1 MKNIATLIIVSA
13 VFVLAS
19 CGSKTPNA
27 ELVEKK
33 TKLEELKK
41 QQSALNDQVVK
52 LETEI
57 GKLDP
62 TTIQKENE
70 KLVSVTPL
78 SIAPFAHY
86 IDLQGKVEAVNIAY
100 VTPRGQGGQG
110 GQVKE
115 LYVRKGDVVKR
126 GQLLLKL
133 DDALIKTQ
141 LNQLQTQL
149 SFQQDLYQRQQN
161 LWKENIGT
169 EVQLLSA
176 KNQVDNIE
184 KQISSVKEQQSFTNV
199 YAEMD
204 GVLDEVN
211 VKVGEIF
218 MGAGQIKLI
227 NISDLKVTAQ
237 VPENYLE
244 NVKVGTPVKIVLPDI
259 NKTTNAVIRVAGKL
273 IDPLS
278 RSFYIEAKLP
288 SENIFR
294 PNQVAQ
300 VKILDYS
307 NAKAITVPVNTLQTD
322 DKGKF
327 VMVSV
332 LDKGKTVAHK
342 RPVITGELYGDKIEI
357 KSGVQAG
364 DMLITEGYQSVYD
377 GQLITTTAY

>member
-1 MKNIATLIIVSA
+1 MKNIATVIIISA

-19 CGSKTPNA
+19 CGSKSGNA
-27 ELVEKK
+27 ELTEKK
-33 TKLEELKK
+33 AKLEELKK
-41 QQSALNDQVVK
+41 QQSAINDQVVK

-62 TTIQKENE
+62 STIQKENE
-70 KLVSVTPL
+70 KLVSVMPL
-78 SIAPFAHY
+78 SITAFAHY

-100 VTPRGQGGQG
+100 VTPRGQGGQ
-110 GQVKE
+110 VKE
-115 LYVRKGDVVKR
+115 LYVRKGDAVKK
-126 GQLLLKL
+126 GQILLKL
-133 DDALIKTQ
+133 DDLVIKRQ
-141 LNQLQTQL
+141 IDQLQTQL
-149 SFQQDLYQRQQN
+149 SFAKDLYQRQQN

-184 KQISSVKEQQSFTNV
+184 KQISIVKEQQSFTNV

-204 GVLDEVN
+204 GVLDDVN

-227 NISDLKVTAQ
+227 NTSDLKVTAQ

-244 NVKVGTPVKIVLPDI
+244 KVKVGTSLKVILPDI
-259 NKTTNAVIRVAGKL
+259 NRTTDAVIRVAGKL

-288 SENIFR
+288 ADNIFR

-307 NAKAITVPVNTLQTD
+307 NANALTIPVNTLQTD

-327 VMVSV
+327 VMVSA
-332 LDKGKTVAHK
+332 KENGKTVAHK
-342 RPVITGELYGDKIEI
+342 KPVVAGELYGDKIEI
-357 KSGVQAG
+357 KSGLQAG
-364 DMLITEGYQSVYD
+364 DLLITEGYQSVYD
-377 GQLITTTAY
+377 GQTITTSAY

>member
-1 MKNIATLIIVSA
+1 MKNIATVIIVSA

-19 CGSKTPNA
+19 CGSKSGNA
-27 ELVEKK
+27 DLTEKK
-33 TKLEELKK
+33 AKLEELKK
-41 QQSALNDQVVK
+41 QQSAINDQVVK

-62 TTIQKENE
+62 STIQKENE
-70 KLVSVTPL
+70 RLVSVMPL
-78 SIAPFAHY
+78 SITAFAHY

-100 VTPRGQGGQG
+100 VTPRGQGGQ
-110 GQVKE
+110 VKE
-115 LYVRKGDVVKR
+115 LYVRKGDAVKK
-126 GQLLLKL
+126 GQILLKL
-133 DDALIKTQ
+133 DDLVIKRQ
-141 LNQLQTQL
+141 IDQLQTQL
-149 SFQQDLYQRQQN
+149 SFAKDLYQRQQN

-184 KQISSVKEQQSFTNV
+184 KQISIVKEQQSFTSV

-204 GVLDEVN
+204 GVLDDVN

-227 NISDLKVTAQ
+227 NTSDLKVTAQ

-244 NVKVGTPVKIVLPDI
+244 KVKVGTSLKVILPDI
-259 NKTTNAVIRVAGKL
+259 NRTTDAVIRVAGKL

-288 SENIFR
+288 ADNIFR

-307 NAKAITVPVNTLQTD
+307 NANALTIPVNTLQTD

-327 VMVSV
+327 VMVSA
-332 LDKGKTVAHK
+332 KENGKTVAHK
-342 RPVITGELYGDKIEI
+342 KPVVAGELYGDKIEI
-357 KSGVQAG
+357 KSGLQAG
-364 DMLITEGYQSVYD
+364 DLLITEGYQSVYD
-377 GQLITTTAY
+377 GQTITTSAY

>member
-1 MKNIATLIIVSA
+1 MKNIATVIIISA

-19 CGSKTPNA
+19 CGSKSGNA
-27 ELVEKK
+27 ELTEKK
-33 TKLEELKK
+33 AKLEELKK
-41 QQSALNDQVVK
+41 QQSAINDQVVK

-62 TTIQKENE
+62 STIQKENE
-70 KLVSVTPL
+70 KLVSVMPL
-78 SIAPFAHY
+78 SITAFAHY

-100 VTPRGQGGQG
+100 VTPRGQGGQ
-110 GQVKE
+110 VKE
-115 LYVRKGDVVKR
+115 LYVRKGDAVKK
-126 GQLLLKL
+126 GQILLKL
-133 DDALIKTQ
+133 DDLVIKRQ
-141 LNQLQTQL
+141 IDQLQTQL
-149 SFQQDLYQRQQN
+149 SFAKDLYQRQQN

-184 KQISSVKEQQSFTNV
+184 KQISIVKEQQSFTSV

-204 GVLDEVN
+204 GVLDDVN

-227 NISDLKVTAQ
+227 NTSDLKVTAQ

-244 NVKVGTPVKIVLPDI
+244 KVKVGTSLKVILPDI
-259 NKTTNAVIRVAGKL
+259 NRTTDAVIRVAGKL

-288 SENIFR
+288 ADNIFR

-307 NAKAITVPVNTLQTD
+307 NANALTIPVNTLQTD

-327 VMVSV
+327 VMVSA
-332 LDKGKTVAHK
+332 KENGKTVAHK
-342 RPVITGELYGDKIEI
+342 KPVVAGELYGDKIEI
-357 KSGVQAG
+357 KSGLQAG
-364 DMLITEGYQSVYD
+364 DLLITEGYQSVYD
-377 GQLITTTAY
+377 GQTITTSAY

>member
-62 TTIQKENE
+62 STIQKENE

-100 VTPRGQGGQG
+100 VTPRGQGGQ
-110 GQVKE
+110 VKE
-115 LYVRKGDVVKR
+115 LYVRKGDAVKK

-133 DDALIKTQ
+133 DDLVIKRQ
-141 LNQLQTQL
+141 IDQLQTQL
-149 SFQQDLYQRQQN
+149 GFAKDLYQRQQN

-184 KQISSVKEQQSFTNV
+184 KQISIVKEQQSFTNV

-204 GVLDEVN
+204 GVLDDVN

-227 NISDLKVTAQ
+227 NTSDLKVTAQ

-244 NVKVGTPVKIVLPDI
+244 KVKVGTSLKVILPDI
-259 NKTTNAVIRVAGKL
+259 NRTTDAVIRVAGKL

-288 SENIFR
+288 TDNIFR

-300 VKILDYS
+300 VKIMDYS
-307 NAKAITVPVNTLQTD
+307 NANAITIPVNTLQTD

-327 VMVSV
+327 VMVSA
-332 LDKGKTVAHK
+332 KENGKTVAHK
-342 RPVITGELYGDKIEI
+342 KPVVAGELYGDKIEI
-357 KSGVQAG
+357 KSGLQAG
-364 DMLITEGYQSVYD
+364 DLLITEGYQSIYD
-377 GQLITTTAY
+377 GQTITTSAY

>member
-19 CGSKTPNA
+19 CGSKSGNA
-27 ELVEKK
+27 ELTEKK
-33 TKLEELKK
+33 AKLEELKK

-62 TTIQKENE
+62 STIQKENE

-86 IDLQGKVEAVNIAY
+86 IDLQGKVEAVNIAN
-100 VTPRGQGGQG
+100 VTPRGQG

-115 LYVRKGDVVKR
+115 LYVRKGDAVKK

-133 DDALIKTQ
+133 DDLVIKRQ
-141 LNQLQTQL
+141 IDQLQTQL
-149 SFQQDLYQRQQN
+149 GFAKDLYQRQQN

-184 KQISSVKEQQSFTNV
+184 KQISIVKEQQSFTNV

-204 GVLDEVN
+204 GVLDDVN

-227 NISDLKVTAQ
+227 NTSDLKVTAQ

-244 NVKVGTPVKIVLPDI
+244 KVKVGTSLKVILPDI
-259 NKTTNAVIRVAGKL
+259 NRTTDAVIRVAGKL

-288 SENIFR
+288 TDNIFR

-300 VKILDYS
+300 VKIMDYS
-307 NAKAITVPVNTLQTD
+307 NANALTIPVNTLQTD

-327 VMVSV
+327 VMVSA
-332 LDKGKTVAHK
+332 KENGKTVAHK
-342 RPVITGELYGDKIEI
+342 KPVVAGELYGDKIEI
-357 KSGVQAG
+357 KSGLQPG
-364 DMLITEGYQSVYD
+364 DLLITEGYQSIYD
-377 GQLITTTAY
+377 GQTITTSAY

>member
-19 CGSKTPNA
+19 CGSKSGNA
-27 ELVEKK
+27 ELTEKK
-33 TKLEELKK
+33 AKLEELKK

-62 TTIQKENE
+62 STIQKENE

-100 VTPRGQGGQG
+100 VTPRGQGGQ
-110 GQVKE
+110 VKE
-115 LYVRKGDVVKR
+115 LYVRKGDAVKK

-133 DDALIKTQ
+133 DDLVIKRQ
-141 LNQLQTQL
+141 IDQLQTQL
-149 SFQQDLYQRQQN
+149 GFAKDLYQRQQN

-184 KQISSVKEQQSFTNV
+184 KQISIVKEQQSFTNV

-204 GVLDEVN
+204 GVLDDVN

-227 NISDLKVTAQ
+227 NTSDLKVTAQ

-244 NVKVGTPVKIVLPDI
+244 KVKVGTSLKVILPDI
-259 NKTTNAVIRVAGKL
+259 NRTTDAVIRVAGKL

-288 SENIFR
+288 TDNIFR

-300 VKILDYS
+300 VKIMDYS
-307 NAKAITVPVNTLQTD
+307 NANAITIPVNTLQTD

-327 VMVSV
+327 VMVSA
-332 LDKGKTVAHK
+332 KENGKTVAHK
-342 RPVITGELYGDKIEI
+342 KPVVAGELYGDKIEI
-357 KSGVQAG
+357 KSGLQAG
-364 DMLITEGYQSVYD
+364 DLLITEGYQSIYD
-377 GQLITTTAY
+377 GQTITTSAY

>member
-1 MKNIATLIIVSA
+1 MKNIATVIIVSA

-19 CGSKTPNA
+19 CGSKSGNA
-27 ELVEKK
+27 DLTEKK
-33 TKLEELKK
+33 AKLEELKK
-41 QQSALNDQVVK
+41 QQSAINDQVVK

-62 TTIQKENE
+62 STIQKENE
-70 KLVSVTPL
+70 KLVSVMPL
-78 SIAPFAHY
+78 SITAFAHY

-100 VTPRGQGGQG
+100 VTPRGQGGQ
-110 GQVKE
+110 VKE
-115 LYVRKGDVVKR
+115 LYVRKGDAVKK
-126 GQLLLKL
+126 GQILLKL
-133 DDALIKTQ
+133 DDLVIKRQ
-141 LNQLQTQL
+141 IDQLQTQL
-149 SFQQDLYQRQQN
+149 SFAKDLYQRQQN

-184 KQISSVKEQQSFTNV
+184 KQISIVKEQQSFTSV

-204 GVLDEVN
+204 GVLDDVN

-227 NISDLKVTAQ
+227 NTSDLKVTAQ

-244 NVKVGTPVKIVLPDI
+244 KVKVGTSLKVILPDI
-259 NKTTNAVIRVAGKL
+259 NRTTDAVIRVAGKL

-288 SENIFR
+288 ADNIFR

-307 NAKAITVPVNTLQTD
+307 NANALTIPVNTLQTD

-327 VMVSV
+327 VMVSA
-332 LDKGKTVAHK
+332 KENGKTVAHK
-342 RPVITGELYGDKIEI
+342 KPVVAGELYGDKIEI
-357 KSGVQAG
+357 KSGLQAG
-364 DMLITEGYQSVYD
+364 DLLITEGYQSVYD
-377 GQLITTTAY
+377 GQTITTSAY

>member
-19 CGSKTPNA
+19 CGSKSGNA
-27 ELVEKK
+27 ELTEKK
-33 TKLEELKK
+33 AKLEDLKK
-41 QQSALNDQVVK
+41 QQSAINDQVVK

-62 TTIQKENE
+62 STIQKENE

-78 SIAPFAHY
+78 SVAPFAHY

-100 VTPRGQGGQG
+100 VTPRGQGGQ
-110 GQVKE
+110 VKE
-115 LYVRKGDVVKR
+115 LYVRKGDAVKK
-126 GQLLLKL
+126 GQILLKL
-133 DDALIKTQ
+133 DDLVIKRQ
-141 LNQLQTQL
+141 IDQLQTQL
-149 SFQQDLYQRQQN
+149 SFAKDLYQRQQN

-169 EVQLLSA
+169 EVQLLQA
-176 KNQVDNIE
+176 KNSVDNIE
-184 KQISSVKEQQSFTNV
+184 KQISIIKEQQSFTSV

-204 GVLDEVN
+204 GVLDDVN
-211 VKVGEIF
+211 VKVGELF
-218 MGAGQIKLI
+218 SGAGQIKLI
-227 NISDLKVTAQ
+227 NTSDLKVTAQ

-244 NVKVGTPVKIVLPDI
+244 KVKVGTSLKVILPDI
-259 NKTTNAVIRVAGKL
+259 NRTTDAVIRVAGKL

-288 SENIFR
+288 ADNIFR

-307 NAKAITVPVNTLQTD
+307 NANALTIPVNTLQTD

-327 VMVSV
+327 VMVSA
-332 LDKGKTVAHK
+332 KENGKTVAHK
-342 RPVITGELYGDKIEI
+342 KPVVAGELYGDKIEI
-357 KSGVQAG
+357 KSGLQAG
-364 DMLITEGYQSVYD
+364 DLLITEGYQSVYD
-377 GQLITTTAY
+377 GQTITTSAY

>member
-1 MKNIATLIIVSA
+1 MKNIATVIIVSA

-19 CGSKTPNA
+19 CGSKSGNA
-27 ELVEKK
+27 ELTEKK
-33 TKLEELKK
+33 AKLEELKK
-41 QQSALNDQVVK
+41 QQSAINDQVVK

-70 KLVSVTPL
+70 KLVSVMPL
-78 SIAPFAHY
+78 SITAFAHY

-100 VTPRGQGGQG
+100 VTPRGQGGQ
-110 GQVKE
+110 VKE
-115 LYVRKGDVVKR
+115 LYVRKGDAVKK
-126 GQLLLKL
+126 GQILLKL
-133 DDALIKTQ
+133 DDLVIKRQ
-141 LNQLQTQL
+141 IDQLQTQL
-149 SFQQDLYQRQQN
+149 SFAKDLYQRQQN

-184 KQISSVKEQQSFTNV
+184 KQISIVKEQQSFTSV

-204 GVLDEVN
+204 GVLDDVN

-227 NISDLKVTAQ
+227 NTSDLKVTAQ

-244 NVKVGTPVKIVLPDI
+244 KVKVGTSLKVILPDI
-259 NKTTNAVIRVAGKL
+259 NRTTDAVIRVAGKL

-288 SENIFR
+288 ADNIFR

-307 NAKAITVPVNTLQTD
+307 NANALTIPVNTLQTD

-327 VMVSV
+327 VMVSA
-332 LDKGKTVAHK
+332 KENGKTVAHK
-342 RPVITGELYGDKIEI
+342 KPVVAGELYGDKIEI
-357 KSGVQAG
+357 KSGLQAG
-364 DMLITEGYQSVYD
+364 DLLITEGYQSVYD
-377 GQLITTTAY
+377 GQTITTSAY

>member
-1 MKNIATLIIVSA
+1 MKNIAKLIIVSA

-19 CGSKTPNA
+19 CGSKSGNA
-27 ELVEKK
+27 ELTEKK
-33 TKLEELKK
+33 AKLEELKK
-41 QQSALNDQVVK
+41 QQSAINDQVVK

-78 SIAPFAHY
+78 SVAPFTHY

-100 VTPRGQGGQG
+100 VTPRGQGGQ
-110 GQVKE
+110 VKE
-115 LYVRKGDVVKR
+115 LYVRKGDAVKK
-126 GQLLLKL
+126 GQILLKL
-133 DDALIKTQ
+133 DDLVIKRQ
-141 LNQLQTQL
+141 IDQLQTQL
-149 SFQQDLYQRQQN
+149 SFAKDLYQRQQN

-169 EVQLLSA
+169 EVQLLQA
-176 KNQVDNIE
+176 KNSVDNIE
-184 KQISSVKEQQSFTNV
+184 KQISIIKEQQSFTSV

-204 GVLDEVN
+204 GVLDDVN
-211 VKVGEIF
+211 VKVGELF
-218 MGAGQIKLI
+218 SGAGQIKLI
-227 NISDLKVTAQ
+227 NTSDLKVTAQ

-244 NVKVGTPVKIVLPDI
+244 KVKVGTSLKVILPDI
-259 NKTTNAVIRVAGKL
+259 NRTTDAVIRVAGKL

-288 SENIFR
+288 ADNIFR

-307 NAKAITVPVNTLQTD
+307 NANALTIPVNTLQTD

-327 VMVSV
+327 VMVSA
-332 LDKGKTVAHK
+332 KENGKTVAHK
-342 RPVITGELYGDKIEI
+342 KPVVAGELYGDKIEI
-357 KSGVQAG
+357 KSGLQAG
-364 DMLITEGYQSVYD
+364 DLLITEGYQSVYD
-377 GQLITTTAY
+377 GQTITTSAY

>member
-1 MKNIATLIIVSA
+1 MKNIATVIIISA

-19 CGSKTPNA
+19 CGSKSGNA
-27 ELVEKK
+27 ELTEKK
-33 TKLEELKK
+33 AKLEELKK
-41 QQSALNDQVVK
+41 QQSAINDQVVK

-62 TTIQKENE
+62 STIQKENE
-70 KLVSVTPL
+70 RLVSVMPL
-78 SIAPFAHY
+78 SITAFAHY

-100 VTPRGQGGQG
+100 VTPRGQGGQ
-110 GQVKE
+110 VKE
-115 LYVRKGDVVKR
+115 LYVRKGDAVKK
-126 GQLLLKL
+126 GQILLKL
-133 DDALIKTQ
+133 DDLVIKRQ
-141 LNQLQTQL
+141 IDQLQTQL
-149 SFQQDLYQRQQN
+149 SFAKDLYQRQQN

-184 KQISSVKEQQSFTNV
+184 KQISIVKEQQSFTSV

-204 GVLDEVN
+204 GVLDDVN

-227 NISDLKVTAQ
+227 NTSDLKVTAQ

-244 NVKVGTPVKIVLPDI
+244 KVKVGTSLKVILPDI
-259 NKTTNAVIRVAGKL
+259 NRTTDAVIRVAGKL

-288 SENIFR
+288 ADNIFR

-307 NAKAITVPVNTLQTD
+307 NANALTIPVNTLQTD

-327 VMVSV
+327 VMVSA
-332 LDKGKTVAHK
+332 KENGKTVAHK
-342 RPVITGELYGDKIEI
+342 KPVVAGELYGDKIEI
-357 KSGVQAG
+357 KSGLQAG
-364 DMLITEGYQSVYD
+364 DLLITEGYQSVYD
-377 GQLITTTAY
+377 GQTITTSAY

>member
-19 CGSKTPNA
+19 CGSKSGNA
-27 ELVEKK
+27 ELTEKK
-33 TKLEELKK
+33 AKLEDLKK
-41 QQSALNDQVVK
+41 QQSAINDQVVK

-62 TTIQKENE
+62 STIQKENE

-78 SIAPFAHY
+78 SVAPFAHY

-100 VTPRGQGGQG
+100 VTPRGQGGQ
-110 GQVKE
+110 VKE
-115 LYVRKGDVVKR
+115 LYVRKGDAVKK
-126 GQLLLKL
+126 GQILLKL
-133 DDALIKTQ
+133 DDLVIKRQ
-141 LNQLQTQL
+141 IDQLQTQL
-149 SFQQDLYQRQQN
+149 SFAKDLYQRQQN

-169 EVQLLSA
+169 EVQLLQA
-176 KNQVDNIE
+176 KNSVDNIE
-184 KQISSVKEQQSFTNV
+184 KQISIIKEQQSFTSV

-204 GVLDEVN
+204 GVLDDVN
-211 VKVGEIF
+211 VKVGELF
-218 MGAGQIKLI
+218 SGAGQIKLI
-227 NISDLKVTAQ
+227 NTSDLKVTAQ

-244 NVKVGTPVKIVLPDI
+244 KVKVGTSLKVILPDI
-259 NKTTNAVIRVAGKL
+259 NRTTDAVIRVAGKL

-288 SENIFR
+288 ADNIFR

-307 NAKAITVPVNTLQTD
+307 NANALTIPVNTLQTD

-327 VMVSV
+327 VMVSA
-332 LDKGKTVAHK
+332 KENGKTVAHK
-342 RPVITGELYGDKIEI
+342 KPVVAGELYGDKIEI
-357 KSGVQAG
+357 KSGLQPG
-364 DMLITEGYQSVYD
+364 DLLITEGYQSVYD
-377 GQLITTTAY
+377 GQTITTSAY